1 MKKFARC
8 VLILI
13 LVVIISGVGGYFYED
28 NTITPMYESVAQL
41 YVVPGTQSEASIRA
55 KDGGLNKDFMIIFSS
70 NVVIEAAQR
79 IAGTTED
86 ISQYLTVSSPADS
99 NIVELKIVNPDQN
112 TAKTYV
118 DAVAQTAVKTT
129 TIIPVES
136 MQILSEGTSSGV
148 SFKQHLYRN
157 TIFIAGAA
165 GVVCIF
171 IEIIVCLILCAFKK
185 KEDHSD
191 DEYEYEARYGRY
203 VYPRHELIDSDA
215 KRLPH
220 ENVRKASSDDILAAF
235 EEEEDDDD
243 IDFLTKN
250 VIKKAEADYQKEVA
264 AAKEAAAEPVS
275 GSKLKVEYNNMP
287 SESEP
292 KVEEKPEPKMET
304 VTEPKTEVKSE
315 PKIEE
320 EPEIITAA
328 EPKEEEKP
336 EVIAEPEPE
345 VVAEPEPEVVAEPEP
360 EVVAEPEPEVVAE
373 PEPEIIAEA
382 EVVTEPESVTESEV
396 EPEAEIEKEKEDV
409 VAKAFASEPEP
420 EVVAEPEPEISSE
433 PESVTESEV
442 EPEAE
447 IEKEKEDVVA
457 KAFAS
462 EPEPEVV
469 AEPEPEISSEPET
482 EVVTEPATEPEEE
495 KEDVVARAF
504 SLESEPEVVAEPE
517 PEISSEPEAEVVT
530 ESVAETFEES
540 VSEDIT
546 EPEIEETP
554 EVIEEKAVF
563 DVRILGR
570 IIK

>member
-185 KEDHSD
+185 KEDRSD

-220 ENVRKASSDDILAAF
+220 ENARKASSDDILAAF
-235 EEEEDDDD
+235 DDEEDDDDED

-250 VIKKAEADYQKEVA
+250 VMKKAEADYQKEVA
-264 AAKEAAAEPVS
+264 AAKEAVAEPVS

-328 EPKEEEKP
+328 EPKEEEKT

-373 PEPEIIAEA
+373 PEPEIIAE
-382 EVVTEPESVTESEV
+382 
-396 EPEAEIEKEKEDV
+396 
-409 VAKAFASEPEP
+409 PEP
-420 EVVAEPEPEISSE
+420 EVVAESEPEIIAEAEVVTEPEPEISSE

-504 SLESEPEVVAEPE
+504 SLESEQEVVAEPE

-546 EPEIEETP
+546 EPETEETP

>member
-136 MQILSEGTSSGV
+136 MQILSEGTSS
-148 SFKQHLYRN
+148 FKQHLYRN

-185 KEDHSD
+185 KEDRSD

-220 ENVRKASSDDILAAF
+220 ENARKASSDDILAAF
-235 EEEEDDDD
+235 DDEEDDDDED

-250 VIKKAEADYQKEVA
+250 VMKKAEADYQKEVA
-264 AAKEAAAEPVS
+264 AAKEAVAEPVS

-328 EPKEEEKP
+328 EPKEEEKT
-336 EVIAEPEPE
+336 EVI
-345 VVAEPEPEVVAEPEP
+345 AEPEP

-373 PEPEIIAEA
+373 PEPEIIAEPEPEVVAESEPEIIAEA
-382 EVVTEPESVTESEV
+382 EVVTEPEPEIIA
-396 EPEAEIEKEKEDV
+396 EAEV
-409 VAKAFASEPEP
+409 VT
-420 EVVAEPEPEISSE
+420 EPEPEISSE

-457 KAFAS
+457 
-462 EPEPEVV
+462 
-469 AEPEPEISSEPET
+469 
-482 EVVTEPATEPEEE
+482 
-495 KEDVVARAF
+495 RAF
-504 SLESEPEVVAEPE
+504 SLESEQEVVAEPE

-546 EPEIEETP
+546 EPETEETP

>member
-185 KEDHSD
+185 KEDRSD

-220 ENVRKASSDDILAAF
+220 ENARKASSDDILAAF
-235 EEEEDDDD
+235 DDEEDDDDED

-250 VIKKAEADYQKEVA
+250 VMKKAEVDYQKEVA

-345 VVAEPEPEVVAEPEP
+345 VVAEPEPEVVAES
-360 EVVAEPEPEVVAE
+360 
-373 PEPEIIAEA
+373 EPEIIAEA
-382 EVVTEPESVTESEV
+382 EVVT
-396 EPEAEIEKEKEDV
+396 
-409 VAKAFASEPEP
+409 
-420 EVVAEPEPEISSE
+420 EPEPEISSE

>member
-185 KEDHSD
+185 KRIAVMMNMNMKQDMEDM
-191 DEYEYEARYGRY
+191 Y
-203 VYPRHELIDSDA
+203 
-215 KRLPH
+215 
-220 ENVRKASSDDILAAF
+220 ILAMN
-235 EEEEDDDD
+235 
-243 IDFLTKN
+243 L
-250 VIKKAEADYQKEVA
+250 
-264 AAKEAAAEPVS
+264 
-275 GSKLKVEYNNMP
+275 
-287 SESEP
+287 
-292 KVEEKPEPKMET
+292 
-304 VTEPKTEVKSE
+304 
-315 PKIEE
+315 
-320 EPEIITAA
+320 
-328 EPKEEEKP
+328 
-336 EVIAEPEPE
+336 
-345 VVAEPEPEVVAEPEP
+345 
-360 EVVAEPEPEVVAE
+360 
-373 PEPEIIAEA
+373 
-382 EVVTEPESVTESEV
+382 
-396 EPEAEIEKEKEDV
+396 
-409 VAKAFASEPEP
+409 
-420 EVVAEPEPEISSE
+420 
-433 PESVTESEV
+433 
-442 EPEAE
+442 
-447 IEKEKEDVVA
+447 
-457 KAFAS
+457 
-462 EPEPEVV
+462 
-469 AEPEPEISSEPET
+469 
-482 EVVTEPATEPEEE
+482 
-495 KEDVVARAF
+495 
-504 SLESEPEVVAEPE
+504 
-517 PEISSEPEAEVVT
+517 
-530 ESVAETFEES
+530 
-540 VSEDIT
+540 
-546 EPEIEETP
+546 
-554 EVIEEKAVF
+554 
-563 DVRILGR
+563 
-570 IIK
+570 

>member
-112 TAKTYV
+112 AAKTYV

-185 KEDHSD
+185 KEDRSD

-220 ENVRKASSDDILAAF
+220 ENARKASSDDILAAF
-235 EEEEDDDD
+235 DDEEDDDDED

-250 VIKKAEADYQKEVA
+250 VMKKAEVDYQKEVA
-264 AAKEAAAEPVS
+264 AAKEAAEPVL

-336 EVIAEPEPE
+336 EVIAEPE
-345 VVAEPEPEVVAEPEP
+345 
-360 EVVAEPEPEVVAE
+360 VVAEPEPEVVAE
-373 PEPEIIAEA
+373 PEPEIIAE
-382 EVVTEPESVTESEV
+382 
-396 EPEAEIEKEKEDV
+396 
-409 VAKAFASEPEP
+409 PEP
-420 EVVAEPEPEISSE
+420 EVVAEPEPEVVAESE
-433 PESVTESEV
+433 PEIIA
-442 EPEAE
+442 EAE
-447 IEKEKEDVVA
+447 VVT
-457 KAFAS
+457 
-462 EPEPEVV
+462 
-469 AEPEPEISSEPET
+469 EPEPEISSEPET

>member
-220 ENVRKASSDDILAAF
+220 ENARKASSDDILAAF
-235 EEEEDDDD
+235 DDEEDDDDED

-250 VIKKAEADYQKEVA
+250 VMKKAEADYQKEVA
-264 AAKEAAAEPVS
+264 AAKEATAEPVS

-292 KVEEKPEPKMET
+292 KVEEKPE
-304 VTEPKTEVKSE
+304 
-315 PKIEE
+315 
-320 EPEIITAA
+320 
-328 EPKEEEKP
+328 
-336 EVIAEPEPE
+336 VIAEPEPE
-345 VVAEPEPEVVAEPEP
+345 VVAEPESEVVAEPEP

-373 PEPEIIAEA
+373 PEPEIIAE
-382 EVVTEPESVTESEV
+382 
-396 EPEAEIEKEKEDV
+396 
-409 VAKAFASEPEP
+409 PEP
-420 EVVAEPEPEISSE
+420 EVVAESEPEIIAEAEVVTEPEPEISSE

>member
-185 KEDHSD
+185 KEDRSD

-220 ENVRKASSDDILAAF
+220 ENARKASSDDILAAF
-235 EEEEDDDD
+235 DDEEDDDDED

-250 VIKKAEADYQKEVA
+250 VMKKAEVDYQKEVA

-360 EVVAEPEPEVVAE
+360 EIIVEPEPEVVAEPEPEVVAE
-373 PEPEIIAEA
+373 PEPEVVAEPEPEVVAESEPEIIAEA
-382 EVVTEPESVTESEV
+382 EVVT
-396 EPEAEIEKEKEDV
+396 
-409 VAKAFASEPEP
+409 
-420 EVVAEPEPEISSE
+420 EPEPEISSE

-482 EVVTEPATEPEEE
+482 EVVTE
-495 KEDVVARAF
+495 
-504 SLESEPEVVAEPE
+504 
-517 PEISSEPEAEVVT
+517 
-530 ESVAETFEES
+530 SVAETFEES

>member
-185 KEDHSD
+185 KEDRSD

-220 ENVRKASSDDILAAF
+220 ENARKASSDDILAAF
-235 EEEEDDDD
+235 DDEEDDDDED

-250 VIKKAEADYQKEVA
+250 VMKKAEADYQKEVA
-264 AAKEAAAEPVS
+264 AAKEAVAEPVS

-328 EPKEEEKP
+328 EPKEEEKT
-336 EVIAEPEPE
+336 EVI
-345 VVAEPEPEVVAEPEP
+345 AEPEP

-373 PEPEIIAEA
+373 PEPEIIAE
-382 EVVTEPESVTESEV
+382 
-396 EPEAEIEKEKEDV
+396 
-409 VAKAFASEPEP
+409 PEP
-420 EVVAEPEPEISSE
+420 EVVAESEPEIIAEAEVVTEPEPEISSE

-442 EPEAE
+442 EPESE
-447 IEKEKEDVVA
+447 IEK
-457 KAFAS
+457 
-462 EPEPEVV
+462 
-469 AEPEPEISSEPET
+469 
-482 EVVTEPATEPEEE
+482 E

-504 SLESEPEVVAEPE
+504 SLESEQEVVAEPE

-546 EPEIEETP
+546 EPETEETP

>member
-185 KEDHSD
+185 KEDRSD

-220 ENVRKASSDDILAAF
+220 ENARKASSDDILAAF
-235 EEEEDDDD
+235 DDEEDDDDED

-250 VIKKAEADYQKEVA
+250 VMKKAEADYQKEVA
-264 AAKEAAAEPVS
+264 AAKEAVAEPVS

-292 KVEEKPEPKMET
+292 KVEEKPEPKMKT

-328 EPKEEEKP
+328 EPKEEEKT
-336 EVIAEPEPE
+336 EVI
-345 VVAEPEPEVVAEPEP
+345 AEPEP

-373 PEPEIIAEA
+373 PEPEIIAEPEPEVVAESEPEIIAEA
-382 EVVTEPESVTESEV
+382 EVVTEPEPEIIA
-396 EPEAEIEKEKEDV
+396 EAEV
-409 VAKAFASEPEP
+409 VT
-420 EVVAEPEPEISSE
+420 EPEPEISSE

-546 EPEIEETP
+546 EPETEETP

>member
-185 KEDHSD
+185 KEDRSD

-220 ENVRKASSDDILAAF
+220 ENARKASSDDILAAF
-235 EEEEDDDD
+235 DDEEDDDDED

-250 VIKKAEADYQKEVA
+250 VMKKAEADYQKEVA
-264 AAKEAAAEPVS
+264 AAKEAVAEPVS

-328 EPKEEEKP
+328 EPKEEEKT
-336 EVIAEPEPE
+336 EVI
-345 VVAEPEPEVVAEPEP
+345 AEPEP

-373 PEPEIIAEA
+373 PEPEIIAEPEPEVVAESEPEIIAEA
-382 EVVTEPESVTESEV
+382 EVVTEPEPEIIA
-396 EPEAEIEKEKEDV
+396 EAEV
-409 VAKAFASEPEP
+409 VT
-420 EVVAEPEPEISSE
+420 EPEPEISSE

-469 AEPEPEISSEPET
+469 AEPEPKISSEPET

-530 ESVAETFEES
+530 EPVAETFEES

-546 EPEIEETP
+546 EPETEETP

>member
-185 KEDHSD
+185 KEDRSD

-220 ENVRKASSDDILAAF
+220 ENARKASSDDILAAF
-235 EEEEDDDD
+235 DDEEDDDDED

-250 VIKKAEADYQKEVA
+250 VMKKAEADYQKEVA
-264 AAKEAAAEPVS
+264 AAKEAVAEPVS

-328 EPKEEEKP
+328 EPKEEEKT
-336 EVIAEPEPE
+336 EVI
-345 VVAEPEPEVVAEPEP
+345 AEPEP

-373 PEPEIIAEA
+373 PEPEIIAEPEP
-382 EVVTEPESVTESEV
+382 EVVAEPE
-396 EPEAEIEKEKEDV
+396 PEIIA
-409 VAKAFASEPEP
+409 EPEP
-420 EVVAEPEPEISSE
+420 EVVAESEPEIIAEAEVVTEPEPEISSE

-504 SLESEPEVVAEPE
+504 SLESEQEVVAEPE

-546 EPEIEETP
+546 EPETEETP

>member
-185 KEDHSD
+185 KEDRSD

-220 ENVRKASSDDILAAF
+220 ENARKASSDDILAAF
-235 EEEEDDDD
+235 DDEEDDDDED

-250 VIKKAEADYQKEVA
+250 VMKKAEADYQKEVA
-264 AAKEAAAEPVS
+264 AAKEAVAEPVS

-328 EPKEEEKP
+328 EPKEEEKT

-345 VVAEPEPEVVAEPEP
+345 LVAEPEPEVVAEPEP

-373 PEPEIIAEA
+373 PEPEIIAEPEPEVVAESEPEIIAEA
-382 EVVTEPESVTESEV
+382 EVVTEPE
-396 EPEAEIEKEKEDV
+396 PEIIA
-409 VAKAFASEPEP
+409 EP
-420 EVVAEPEPEISSE
+420 EVVTEPEPEISSE

-482 EVVTEPATEPEEE
+482 EVVTEPATDPEEE
-495 KEDVVARAF
+495 KEDVVA
-504 SLESEPEVVAEPE
+504 
-517 PEISSEPEAEVVT
+517 
-530 ESVAETFEES
+530 
-540 VSEDIT
+540 
-546 EPEIEETP
+546 
-554 EVIEEKAVF
+554 
-563 DVRILGR
+563 
-570 IIK
+570 

>member
-235 EEEEDDDD
+235 EEEEEDDDD

-250 VIKKAEADYQKEVA
+250 VMKKAEADYQKEVA
-264 AAKEAAAEPVS
+264 AAKEAAEPVL

-304 VTEPKTEVKSE
+304 VTEPETEVKSE

-345 VVAEPEPEVVAEPEP
+345 VVAEPEPEVVAESEPEIIAEPEP

-373 PEPEIIAEA
+373 PEPEVVAESEPEIIAEA
-382 EVVTEPESVTESEV
+382 DVVT
-396 EPEAEIEKEKEDV
+396 
-409 VAKAFASEPEP
+409 
-420 EVVAEPEPEISSE
+420 EPEPEISSE

-554 EVIEEKAVF
+554 EVIEEKAAF

>member
-185 KEDHSD
+185 KEDCSD

-220 ENVRKASSDDILAAF
+220 ENARKASSDDILAAF
-235 EEEEDDDD
+235 DDEEDDDDED

-250 VIKKAEADYQKEVA
+250 VMKKAEADYQKEVA
-264 AAKEAAAEPVS
+264 AAKEAVAEPVS

-292 KVEEKPEPKMET
+292 KVEGKPEPKMETVTEPKMET

-328 EPKEEEKP
+328 EPKEEEKT
-336 EVIAEPEPE
+336 EVI
-345 VVAEPEPEVVAEPEP
+345 AEPEP

-373 PEPEIIAEA
+373 PEPEIIAEPEP
-382 EVVTEPESVTESEV
+382 EVVAEPE
-396 EPEAEIEKEKEDV
+396 PEIIA
-409 VAKAFASEPEP
+409 EPEP
-420 EVVAEPEPEISSE
+420 EVVAESEPEIIAEAEVVTEPEPEISSE

-442 EPEAE
+442 EPESE

-546 EPEIEETP
+546 EPETEETP

>member
-112 TAKTYV
+112 AAKTYV

-185 KEDHSD
+185 KEDRSD

-220 ENVRKASSDDILAAF
+220 ENARKASSDDILAAF
-235 EEEEDDDD
+235 DDEEDDDDED

-250 VIKKAEADYQKEVA
+250 VMKKAEVDYQKEVA
-264 AAKEAAAEPVS
+264 AAKEAAEPVL

-304 VTEPKTEVKSE
+304 VTEPETEVKSE

-320 EPEIITAA
+320 EPEIIIAA

-360 EVVAEPEPEVVAE
+360 E
-373 PEPEIIAEA
+373 IIAEA
-382 EVVTEPESVTESEV
+382 EVVT
-396 EPEAEIEKEKEDV
+396 
-409 VAKAFASEPEP
+409 
-420 EVVAEPEPEISSE
+420 EPEPEISSE

-546 EPEIEETP
+546 EPETEETS